1 MLEQCYKYNEL
12 EETAL
17 TRKQCRKEFCLVRE
31 NIFTSYFK
39 GREED
44 GAPRNTLD
52 TTLLPKEDACLQSG
66 PEAATAMLLCPFQLQ
81 TQCLSK

>member
-1 MLEQCYKYNEL
+1 MLEQCYKCNEL

-17 TRKQCRKEFCLVRE
+17 TRKQCRKEFRLVRE
-31 NIFTSYFK
+31 NTFTSYFE

-44 GAPRNTLD
+44 GAPRNTLN
-52 TTLLPKEDACLQSG
+52 TTLLPKEDTCFQSE
-66 PEAATAMLLCPFQLQ
+66 PEAATAIFLCPFQLQ